1 MSQIPPANLDLDLIR
16 TFVTICETGTFLRAS
31 ERVGRTPSAVSLQV
45 KRLEERLGR
54 ALFLRQPRTVVPT
67 ADGEALLG
75 LGRRLLALNT
85 PDARLSVFDITG
97 PGAVTSARSSSS
109 SIGSRAIA

>member
-1 MSQIPPANLDLDLIR
+1 MSALHPSNLDLDLVR
-16 TFVTICETGTFLRAS
+16 TFVTICEAGTFARAA

-54 ALFLRQPRTVVPT
+54 ALFLRQPRAVVPT

-75 LGRRLLALNT
+75 L
-85 PDARLSVFDITG
+85 
-97 PGAVTSARSSSS
+97 
-109 SIGSRAIA
+109 